1 MAKSTSKPI
10 NEREEEMKGAVTE
23 IASTPDVTSS
33 VIDLNIDSVK
43 LKRIR
48 VNGNNDAILELNIA
62 DLGISHRL
70 PEAYERLNVIMSEVA
85 DELGKTPDDVDSL
98 TDESVKLIGDNLKKL
113 DDNMRKEIDY
123 IFDAPVS
130 EVCLPHGSMY
140 DPYQGM
146 YQYEHIIDALTSLYE
161 SNLNREFGLM
171 RKRVAE
177 RTEKYTRLKKSP
189 TKKYHR

>member
-1 MAKSTSKPI
+1 MAKATKLSNEEAVIESPVTI
-10 NEREEEMKGAVTE
+10 NDD
-23 IASTPDVTSS
+23 IQ
-33 VIDLNIDSVK
+33 DLSIESVK
-43 LKRIR
+43 LKRFRI
-48 VNGNNDAILELNIA
+48 NGDNNAILELNTA

-70 PEAYERLNVIMSEVA
+70 PEAYDKLNAIMEEVA
-85 DELGKTPDDVDSL
+85 NELSVLPKDSEEI
-98 TDESVKLIGDNLKKL
+98 TDEDARKVGENLKKL
-113 DDNMRKEIDY
+113 DKNMREQIDY

-146 YQYEHIIDALTSLYE
+146 YQYEHIIDAITTLYE
-161 SNLNREFGLM
+161 TNLNHEFNLM

-177 RTEKYTRLKKSP
+177 RTAKYTKKSP